1 MYNQKII
8 DTVHQIMVERYEVD
22 AKLLKPEAKLKDDL
36 NLDSLD
42 FVDMLVT
49 LEKKSGKKLPQIN
62 LVNMSTLEDVYKL
75 SAILLDE
82 H

>member
-1 MYNQKII
+1 MYNKKII
-8 DTVHQIMVERYEVD
+8 DIVHQIMIERYEID
-22 AKLLKPEAKLKDDL
+22 PKLLKSDAKLKDDL

-62 LVNMSTLEDVYKL
+62 LVGMTSLEDVYKL
-75 SAILLDE
+75 CAILLDE
-82 H
+82 Q